1 MAKAWPTQPHE
12 TPKTDLAHAKASG
25 EKETARAKNKLAT
38 DLTRKGA
45 AERPEEQKITLQ
57 NGREAIVT
65 VQYIGEECAIFDGND
80 SLAWQKIK
88 FKIELIKIL

>member
-1 MAKAWPTQPHE
+1 MAKAWSTQPHE
-12 TPKTDLAHAKASG
+12 TPKTDPAHAKASG

-65 VQYIGEECAIFDGND
+65 VEYISEECMIFGQIDPLLGERL
-80 SLAWQKIK
+80 S
-88 FKIELIKIL
+88 FKI